1 MKVYSNLYDYEY
13 EMQELIPKKKSK
25 LSEFGRKSEEAKI
38 PLVKNWFESLE
49 LEERALCV
57 STIDIMLVENMR
69 EMYKKLKKV
78 PNNDSGKF
86 RMIY

>member
-1 MKVYSNLYDYEY
+1 M
-13 EMQELIPKKKSK
+13 
-25 LSEFGRKSEEAKI
+25 
-38 PLVKNWFESLE
+38 VKNWFESLE
-49 LEERALCV
+49 LEERVLCV

-86 RMIY
+86 RMIYQQPSFSVQVIDKNNTTKKEEKKRE